1 MLDFNLPLGKKA
13 SLFPE
18 KEINYNVSGL
28 FICTE
33 LIFKL
38 VTIIEDKFEYRLPIK
53 YIFGSPSVK
62 WNGGRCILKDM
73 DKLEDFKFI
82 EKEIENT
89 IKREIIPVFTFS
101 NTFLTEKDLFDE
113 RCNIVL
119 KLINDLGAEVIVA
132 SSILEQ
138 YIRELYPKI
147 KIHASVILSTFE
159 KDRNLD
165 FYERLSSNFHN
176 YVVHPDDN
184 FNYKLLQELP
194 KVNAEIL
201 VNEKCKYLCQIR
213 KEHYKS
219 ISVEQIELIEGNYSD
234 KRFLN
239 SCNMIPEIKQ
249 SVTKERNISLTREE
263 VKKIIS
269 LGYSSL
275 KIQGRTDNLYTY
287 FFDLLRFTLE
297 KEVAFPTVYSL
308 FCGYIENF
316 LKRKK
321 V

>member
-1 MLDFNLPLGKKA
+1 MLDFNLPLGKRS

-18 KEINYNVSGL
+18 KEINYNISGL

-38 VTIIEDKFEYRLPIK
+38 ISIIEDKFEYRLPIK

-62 WNGGRCILKDM
+62 WNGGRYILKDM
-73 DKLEDFKFI
+73 NKLESLEFI

-89 IKREIIPVFTFS
+89 IKKGIIPVFTFS

-113 RCNIVL
+113 KCNIIL

-147 KIHASVILSTFE
+147 KIHASVILSAFE
-159 KDRNLD
+159 KDRNFH
-165 FYERLSSNFHN
+165 FYEKLSLNFHN

-184 FNYKLLQELP
+184 FNYGLLQKLP
-194 KVNAEIL
+194 KINAEIL

-219 ISVEQIELIEGNYSD
+219 ISIEQIETIEGNYSD
-234 KRFLN
+234 KRFLD
-239 SCNMIPEIKQ
+239 SCSMLPEIKQ
-249 SVTKERNISLTREE
+249 SLTKERSISLTTEE
-263 VKKIIS
+263 VKKIIN

-321 V
+321 I

>member
-1 MLDFNLPLGKKA
+1 MLDLNLPLGKKA
-13 SLFPE
+13 SLFPG
-18 KEINYNVSGL
+18 KEINYNISGL

-33 LIFKL
+33 LIFEL
-38 VTIIEDKFEYRLPIK
+38 VTIIEDKFEYKLPIK

-73 DKLEDFKFI
+73 NKLEDLEFI

-101 NTFLTEKDLFDE
+101 NIFL
-113 RCNIVL
+113 
-119 KLINDLGAEVIVA
+119 
-132 SSILEQ
+132 
-138 YIRELYPKI
+138 
-147 KIHASVILSTFE
+147 TFE
-159 KDRNLD
+159 KDRNLE

-219 ISVEQIELIEGNYSD
+219 ISIEQIELVEGNYSD

-249 SVTKERNISLTREE
+249 SVIKERNISLTREE